1 MFIHLISTDGFG
13 RRSYLVFSFYII
25 QNSQP
30 KVNYPSRLVPIPLVY
45 LFPTYPIHPFPMRG
59 GYYLPFFISLFF
71 SYPPIPE
78 PSTVGGIY
86 VLSCVRSL
94 RTCFVRAHALFRV
107 ISNSSLSNQAP
118 GFTLV
123 HSLSVSLF
131 FPFCFYPSSSRS
143 DDLAS
148 VHGVSLSDSFFTLSS
163 DAVAIIMIAINDT
176 CAESSVVQ

>member
-1 MFIHLISTDGFG
+1 MSIHLISTDRFG
-13 RRSYLVFSFYII
+13 RRSYLIFSFYII

-45 LFPTYPIHPFPMRG
+45 LFPTYPIHPFPMHG
-59 GYYLPFFISLFF
+59 CYYLPFFFISLFF

-78 PSTVGGIY
+78 PSTVGAMY
-86 VLSCVRSL
+86 VSSCFRSL
-94 RTCFVRAHALFRV
+94 RTCFVRVYALFRV

-123 HSLSVSLF
+123 HPLSVSPF
-131 FPFCFYPSSSRS
+131 FCFCPSSSRS

-148 VHGVSLSDSFFTLSS
+148 VH
-163 DAVAIIMIAINDT
+163 
-176 CAESSVVQ
+176 